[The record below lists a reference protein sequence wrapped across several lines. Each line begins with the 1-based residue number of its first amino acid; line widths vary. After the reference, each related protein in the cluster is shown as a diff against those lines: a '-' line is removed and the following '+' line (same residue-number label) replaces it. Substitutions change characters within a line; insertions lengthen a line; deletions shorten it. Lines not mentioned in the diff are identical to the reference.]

1 MLPCEKAARYKVP
14 AIKARLAKNLKTK
27 GYTQRQIADFLDV
40 TEAAISQYLSGKRA
54 GKREKDLKTK
64 NVPEVCK
71 FCGLCKLK

>member
-1 MLPCEKAARYKVP
+1 MLPCEKAAKYKVP

-54 GKREKDLKTK
+54 VRPGKDLRTK
-64 NVPEVCK
+64 HVPDVCK
-71 FCGLCKLK
+71 HCGLCKLK